1 MDELVTN
8 SGFLHIKE
16 QIFGYFDAPTLAN
29 CVLVSKNW
37 NNSLNKSVDLMR
49 FRERANER
57 AIQNVLHAHAMN
69 TSNFET

>member
-1 MDELVTN
+1 MSVPFKRKRIN
-8 SGFLHIKE
+8 MR
-16 QIFGYFDAPTLAN
+16 APLTF
-29 CVLVSKNW
+29 SR

-69 TSNFET
+69 TSNFEI